1 MAMPKGFGSFT
12 KYSKAELQQQQL
24 EQHEKGLRDKAAKDT
39 LLQEDRSKE
48 EEEEELAAAGAQP
61 SST

>member
-1 MAMPKGFGSFT
+1 MPFP
-12 KYSKAELQQQQL
+12 AELQQQQL

-48 EEEEELAAAGAQP
+48 EEEELAAAGAQP